1 MASPAN
7 CRHRTVANDA
17 LVEYLQWGYIPS
29 PLTIYEGVWRLKP
42 GETMTVLRG
51 GAAERRYFDP
61 NQTHGARLPMTE
73 AIART
78 RELVLQSVRRQL
90 VSDVPLG
97 CFLSGGTDSS
107 IVAAAMKIAIKES
120 GGELL
125 TFSIGFDDPRYDESA
140 YAAEVASHLGT
151 RHQAF
156 TVRPDAASDLPKI
169 AAAFG
174 EPFGDSS
181 ALPTYYLSRATRA
194 HVKVALSGDGGDEL
208 FGGYDRYRA
217 MAVGER
223 LRAMLTPY
231 PWRVL
236 SPLASLLPGS
246 DPKSHL
252 VRIKRG
258 LTPLS
263 MPAAQRYSHYLRLM
277 DDSLLRHLLQPAVR
291 DYFWLEWDRI
301 ATHFGVAASGRGA
314 VEAALA
320 VDRLYYLPDDLLTK
334 VDRCSMQF
342 ALEVRSPFLDHELV
356 GFAAGLTQS
365 QLLGGGGKR
374 LLREAFATD
383 LPRQV
388 FQRPKMG
395 FAVPIGEWFRGELR
409 DLLRDALFSDDSFT
423 ARTLERDV
431 IAEMVE
437 DHEQRR
443 RDHSQRLYALLMLE
457 LWYRLV
463 DTKASAARMQESGA

>member
-1 MASPAN
+1 MS
-7 CRHRTVANDA
+7 RWD
-17 LVEYLQWGYIPS
+17 
-29 PLTIYEGVWRLKP
+29 
-42 GETMTVLRG
+42 
-51 GAAERRYFDP
+51 
-61 NQTHGARLPMTE
+61 
-73 AIART
+73 
-78 RELVLQSVRRQL
+78 
-90 VSDVPLG
+90 
-97 CFLSGGTDSS
+97 
-107 IVAAAMKIAIKES
+107 
-120 GGELL
+120 
-125 TFSIGFDDPRYDESA
+125 
-140 YAAEVASHLGT
+140 VAS
-151 RHQAF
+151 A
-156 TVRPDAASDLPKI
+156 
-169 AAAFG
+169 
-174 EPFGDSS
+174 
-181 ALPTYYLSRATRA
+181 ALPNYYLSRAARA

-246 DPKSHL
+246 DPKSRI

-258 LTPLS
+258 LTPLF

-277 DDSLLRHLLQPAVR
+277 DDSLLRRRLQPAVR

-301 ATHFGVAASGRGA
+301 ATHFSVAASGRGA

-383 LPRQV
+383 LPR
-388 FQRPKMG
+388 
-395 FAVPIGEWFRGELR
+395 
-409 DLLRDALFSDDSFT
+409 
-423 ARTLERDV
+423 
-431 IAEMVE
+431 
-437 DHEQRR
+437 
-443 RDHSQRLYALLMLE
+443 
-457 LWYRLV
+457 
-463 DTKASAARMQESGA
+463 